1 MHVLSHTAA
10 QALRRAAAAL
20 QRIRAA
26 RILWYPES
34 EWSWT
39 VRRAVRRDVLGEQ
52 AGRARLELELE
63 QNR

>member
-26 RILWYPES
+26 RILRYPDS
-34 EWSWT
+34 EWRS
-39 VRRAVRRDVLGEQ
+39 VGVRRDVLGEQ
-52 AGRARLELELE
+52 AGRALELELE